1 VAPLSEYDR
10 GKWTMD
16 RRVILGIAVAA
27 TALAMAPMLVGI
39 SSAQQGTTTYTFEE
53 CEEGW
58 TTESASEN
66 PLATSWERT
75 AGGHESEFS
84 FALSGPG
91 GLEDE
96 SLVSPAH
103 TGTGA
108 AVTVS
113 YFLNYETE
121 EDFDFLTLDWS
132 TDGAAWETLKEY
144 SGTSEGFPEFV
155 EDSAT
160 FTPPAGAFQIRFRY
174 VSDFPA
180 PPSPG
185 EMAVDDIKVNRPR
198 PADAT
203 CASPSASASATSSA
217 SPTAS
222 PTGSPNPTVSPSPTA
237 SPTPRPDE
245 RDCTLQG
252 TDEDDTLTGTS
263 GNDVICSYGGDDT
276 VLGKGGND
284 TLYGDG
290 GEDNLRGG
298 GGKDK
303 LKGGGASDNLGGGKG
318 DDSHSGGRGKDTCS
332 DTQGSNTF
340 KACEKD

>member
-1 VAPLSEYDR
+1 
-10 GKWTMD
+10 MD

-39 SSAQQGTTTYTFEE
+39 SSAQQGTTTYTFEQ

-58 TTESASEN
+58 TTESASAN
-66 PLATSWERT
+66 PLAPSWER
-75 AGGHESEFS
+75 AAPGDESEFAWHGS
-84 FALSGPG
+84 DVPLTGVEEFLI
-91 GLEDE
+91 
-96 SLVSPAH
+96 SPAH
-103 TGTGA
+103 TSTGS
-108 AVTVS
+108 AVTLQYRIAYSNFGDDVELVAVEWS
-113 YFLNYETE
+113 SDAETWEELENYQ
-121 EDFDFLTLDWS
+121 
-132 TDGAAWETLKEY
+132 GA
-144 SGTSEGFPEFV
+144 SEGYQS
-155 EDSAT
+155 DSQN
-160 FTPPAGAFQIRFRY
+160 FTPPAGTFQVRFRFF
-174 VSDFPA
+174 SAEFGDGTA
-180 PPSPG
+180 T
-185 EMAVDDIKVNRPR
+185 ADVDNVTISRPR

-203 CASPSASASATSSA
+203 CASPSASASGSPTG

-222 PTGSPNPTVSPSPTA
+222 PTGSPNPSASPSPTA

-252 TDEDDTLTGTS
+252 TDDDDTLTGTS

-303 LKGGGASDNLGGGKG
+303 LKGGGASDNLGGGRG

-332 DTQGSNTF
+332 DTQGNNTF